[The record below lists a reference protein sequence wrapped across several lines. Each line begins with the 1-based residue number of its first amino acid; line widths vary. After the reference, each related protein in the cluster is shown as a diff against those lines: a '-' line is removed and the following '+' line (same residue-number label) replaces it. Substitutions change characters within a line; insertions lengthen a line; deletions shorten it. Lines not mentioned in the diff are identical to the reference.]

1 MNQLYDSGEPNV
13 IDEEMLIQAVEEQDP
28 KRQPGK
34 ISHLQD
40 VDFKEITQ
48 LRLDFKNI
56 LRIDNLWQ
64 CNNITKLQLDN
75 NIIEKIEGLESLINL
90 QWLDLSFNNIEVI
103 KGLDTLTKLEDLS
116 ICNNRISRLENMDS
130 LKNLQI
136 LSAGNNSLDQLPNM
150 VYLRT
155 FPRLSSLN
163 VRGNPLCEDEQYKF
177 YIAAY
182 LPNLVYLDFR
192 RLDDN
197 TKEQAFQKYHY
208 LIEELKHNENIALQ
222 KKEEHLQKENMLAL
236 HKAAFVDTLDDKAV
250 FDNMFSEDADGA
262 ILQSLPEMSGFV
274 DEYPFD
280 FTYRQKFV
288 DICQKIFEY
297 GLQQYRQREEE
308 VDDFTRSVNEAKGD
322 NRQAASAIIGDF
334 EKENAQ
340 LFEEVQQITDA
351 AVLDAKI
358 LEHSQKI
365 NNMWDALMK
374 LEIQL
379 LDQLEDVVKDF
390 ERNLTD
396 MVGAFIENLLPTLSQ
411 CRELENNYHE
421 KLLEVLMSTFDKI
434 VKNELKEELSE
445 DLRLIFTDKD
455 SLVNAASASHDI
467 HLLKIDNKED
477 DIISRANTWM
487 ATFVQRVQD
496 EEVKRNRARVTEIN
510 HYVDYLHEELQ
521 NQDIQDPL

>member
-1 MNQLYDSGEPNV
+1 
-13 IDEEMLIQAVEEQDP
+13 
-28 KRQPGK
+28 
-34 ISHLQD
+34 
-40 VDFKEITQ
+40 IT
-48 LRLDFKNI
+48 
-56 LRIDNLWQ
+56 
-64 CNNITKLQLDN
+64 
-75 NIIEKIEGLESLINL
+75 
-90 QWLDLSFNNIEVI
+90 V
-103 KGLDTLTKLEDLS
+103 
-116 ICNNRISRLENMDS
+116 
-130 LKNLQI
+130 
-136 LSAGNNSLDQLPNM
+136 
-150 VYLRT
+150 
-155 FPRLSSLN
+155 
-163 VRGNPLCEDEQYKF
+163 
-177 YIAAY
+177 
-182 LPNLVYLDFR
+182 
-192 RLDDN
+192 
-197 TKEQAFQKYHY
+197 
-208 LIEELKHNENIALQ
+208 
-222 KKEEHLQKENMLAL
+222 
-236 HKAAFVDTLDDKAV
+236 
-250 FDNMFSEDADGA
+250 
-262 ILQSLPEMSGFV
+262 
-274 DEYPFD
+274 
-280 FTYRQKFV
+280 TYRQKFV
-288 DICQKIFEY
+288 DICRKIFEY
-297 GLQQYRQREEE
+297 GLQQYKKREEE
-308 VDDFTRSVNEAKGD
+308 VDDFTRSVNEAKSD
-322 NRQAASAIIGDF
+322 NRQAASAIISDF

-340 LFEEVQQITDA
+340 LLEEVQQITDA
-351 AVLDAKI
+351 ALLDAKI

-396 MVGAFIENLLPTLSQ
+396 MVAAFIENVQGLLSQ

-521 NQDIQDPL
+521 NQDIQDSL

>member
-1 MNQLYDSGEPNV
+1 MNQLYDSREPNV

-28 KRQPGK
+28 KRQAGK

-40 VDFKEITQ
+40 VDFKEITH

-75 NIIEKIEGLESLINL
+75 NLIENIEGLESLINL

-136 LSAGNNSLDQLPNM
+136 LSAGDNSLDQLPNM

-163 VRGNPLCEDEQYKF
+163 LRGNPLCEDEQYKF

-222 KKEEHLQKENMLAL
+222 KKEEHLQKEKMLAL

-250 FDNMFSEDADGA
+250 FDNMFSEDTDGA
-262 ILQSLPEMSGFV
+262 ILQSLPEMSGFA
-274 DEYPFD
+274 DD
-280 FTYRQKFV
+280 YRQKFV
-288 DICQKIFEY
+288 DICRKIFEY
-297 GLQQYRQREEE
+297 GLQQYKKREEE
-308 VDDFTRSVNEAKGD
+308 VDDFTRSVNEVKSD
-322 NRQAASAIIGDF
+322 NRQAASAIISDF

-340 LFEEVQQITDA
+340 LLEEVQQITDA
-351 AVLDAKI
+351 ALLDAKI

-379 LDQLEDVVKDF
+379 LDQLE
-390 ERNLTD
+390 
-396 MVGAFIENLLPTLSQ
+396 

-521 NQDIQDPL
+521 NQDIQDSL